1 MKPSVVIATMGG
13 GILEQ
18 IVDVFLASHPDIEVI
33 IVGDSPKIDAQTFLS
48 RPRKDKRVQVLFNE
62 ANIGVPR
69 SLNRGLERVT
79 GDIVFRNDDDDMPSA
94 NRVARM
100 MDHFARNPQ
109 CDLAYSYA
117 VGLDAV
123 NGSRWTIRGPTDDA
137 AIKIELQKRNFV
149 VHSTLAL
156 RTSAISALG
165 GYNTTFRYA
174 QDYELYLRAMRAGMI
189 FGCIPEILIERL
201 YHADAI
207 TVRNRWRQ
215 ILFSFAAR
223 LIHEAETGSRN
234 SAWWTMLGYARVLA
248 VPDVARRF
256 RRKLGYGR

>member
-13 GILEQ
+13 GVLDRV
-18 IVDVFLASHPDIEVI
+18 VDVFLASHPDIEVI
-33 IVGDSPKIDAQTFLS
+33 IVADSPKIDAKTFLA
-48 RPRKDKRVQVLFNE
+48 RQRKDKRVQVLFNE

-69 SLNRGLERVT
+69 SLNRGLDCVT
-79 GDIVFRNDDDDMPSA
+79 GDIVFRNDDDDVPSV
-94 NRVARM
+94 NRVARL

-109 CDLAYSYA
+109 CDLVYSYA
-117 VGLDAV
+117 AGIDAAS
-123 NGSRWTIRGPTDDA
+123 GSRWVIRGPTDDA
-137 AIKIELQKRNFV
+137 TIKIELQKRNFI

-156 RTSAISALG
+156 RTSAIRALG

-174 QDYELYLRAMRAGMI
+174 QDYDLYLRAIRAGMI
-189 FGCIPEILIERL
+189 FGGVPEILIERF

-223 LIHEAETGSRN
+223 LIHEAESGSRN
-234 SAWWTMLGYARVLA
+234 SAWKTMFAYARVLA

-256 RRKLGYGR
+256 RRRLGYGR